1 MRMLPFFAQGAAAAQ
16 TAGSRPPAEVRV
28 VFVRD
33 GVFTAPWMTPGTAIP
48 ETTYDPLPQMITPPN
63 GGGSVSKV
71 SVRATHDGEE
81 VAIRL
86 QWSDPS
92 ADRGVGVDTFRDAAA
107 IGFPVGKAGRRPSP
121 FMGDPEHPVVIWQ
134 WAADFDANAEG
145 KSRFGERYPHSEG
158 VWIFPQDL
166 SVRRQVRGW
175 RGAEPVIEYI
185 ARRFRH
191 AHAADGCGTVEG
203 ISDYASGQW
212 TLWCFAASSRRRK
225 RRMPPLLRARRT
237 QLIIAIWNGGEK
249 EVNGR
254 KSVTYAW
261 IPARFDGIGPP
272 RPQDPIWAHRVRT
285 SSENDRD
292 LSLSLDRAR
301 VYRAL
306 AQVFRTAGYRI
317 HPEGAR
323 SLPAGTLRG
332 SRTFDRGLGFGRD
345 P

>member
-1 MRMLPFFAQGAAAAQ
+1 MRACCSLAVTLPLFLVQGAAAETAESAQ
-16 TAGSRPPAEVRV
+16 PAEARV

-33 GVFTAPWMTPGTAIP
+33 GVFVSPVDDAWSEIP
-48 ETTYDPLPQMITPPN
+48 ETTYTLMPQMITAPN
-63 GGGSVSKV
+63 GGGGVSRV

-107 IGFPVGKAGRRPSP
+107 IGFPVGKPKVVPSP

-145 KSRFGERYPHSEG
+145 RSRFGERYPHSEG

-166 SVRRQVRGW
+166 SVRRQVRAW

-185 ARRFRH
+185 AKGFGTLTPRM
-191 AHAADGCGTVEG
+191 GGTVEG
-203 ISDYASGQW
+203 ISDYKRGQW
-212 TLWCFAASSRRRK
+212 AVVLRRELTTSDDEDAAFA
-225 RRMPPLLRARRT
+225 PGETT
-237 QLIIAIWNGGEK
+237 QMIIAIWNGDKK

-261 IPARFDGIGPP
+261 IPARFDGI
-272 RPQDPIWAHRVRT
+272 AST
-285 SSENDRD
+285 TAKAD
-292 LSLSLDRAR
+292 LGASRANK
-301 VYRAL
+301 
-306 AQVFRTAGYRI
+306 
-317 HPEGAR
+317 
-323 SLPAGTLRG
+323 
-332 SRTFDRGLGFGRD
+332 
-345 P
+345 